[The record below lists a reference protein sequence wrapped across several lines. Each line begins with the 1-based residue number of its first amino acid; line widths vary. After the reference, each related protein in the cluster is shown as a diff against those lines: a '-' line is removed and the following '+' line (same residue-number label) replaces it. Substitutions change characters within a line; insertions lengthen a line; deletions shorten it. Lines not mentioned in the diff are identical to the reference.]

1 VDKIDTLNIVLIVA
15 AVVFAA
21 LNAVSFK
28 AGVSYRK
35 KVAEA
40 EFGSAEEKAKKIV
53 EDAQKSAKAK
63 AREVMLE
70 AKEEN
75 HKLRSVLDAEIK
87 DRRRELSIQE
97 NRVNQ
102 KEENL
107 DKKSEALEKKEHSL
121 NQKMKEYETKSAE
134 LDEIKQKQV
143 EELEKISGLSR
154 QEAKELLISGLE
166 QEARHEAAV
175 MVKEIE
181 QEAKETAVCP
191 DGNE

>member
-1 VDKIDTLNIVLIVA
+1 MDKIDTLEIVLIVVA
-15 AVVFAA
+15 AVLAG
-21 LNAVSFK
+21 LNVASFF
-28 AGVSYRK
+28 GGISYRK
-35 KVAEA
+35 KIAEA
-40 EFGSAEEKAKKIV
+40 EFGSAEEKAKKII
-53 EDAQKSAKAK
+53 EDAQKNAKAK

-143 EELEKISGLSR
+143 EELFIG
-154 QEAKELLISGLE
+154 
-166 QEARHEAAV
+166 
-175 MVKEIE
+175 
-181 QEAKETAVCP
+181 TC
-191 DGNE
+191 D